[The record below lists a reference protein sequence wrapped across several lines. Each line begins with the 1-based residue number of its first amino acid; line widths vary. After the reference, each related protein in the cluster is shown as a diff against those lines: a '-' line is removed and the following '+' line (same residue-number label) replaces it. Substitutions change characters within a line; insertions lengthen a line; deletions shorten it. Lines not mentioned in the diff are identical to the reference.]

1 MTEYYRLGGS
11 HNRNLFSHCSG
22 DWKSKSKVRRVGV
35 GGGFSLGVAAF
46 LLYAHVA
53 LSTVLKERKQA
64 LSCFLRG
71 HKCYQVGAPLLGPH
85 VTFFFGHAMQHAG
98 S

>member
-1 MTEYYRLGGS
+1 ML
-11 HNRNLFSHCSG
+11 
-22 DWKSKSKVRRVGV
+22 RVGV
-35 GGGFSLGVAAF
+35 GGGFSLGMAAF
-46 LLYAHVA
+46 LLYAYVA